1 MLNTPVD
8 EILFNEQGQ
17 VSGIRSGEQ
26 TARAPLIICDPSY
39 VKGINRTKTVGKV
52 VRAICIMDHSI
63 PGTDNVPSIQI
74 ILPQKQLNRS
84 SGKSAYTN
92 TS

>member
-8 EILFNEQGQ
+8 EILFNAEGQ

-52 VRAICIMDHSI
+52 VRAICIMDHPI